1 MATLS
6 ASTLF
11 KKQDGVFAVTKD
23 KTSVSWTPT
32 QTGASPALTLEVA
45 KITNLQQTP
54 PDKPK
59 AILKVVYAESGQTE
73 PASYAFQFTS
83 KTDAR
88 GEMNVIRDVLSEAM
102 AKAKQTNVAPA
113 ATGGASAAMTIA
125 AAISGGKGSTWEDDE
140 KLISDVRLQQGLLKD
155 NPELQKT
162 FMEARNLKPESL
174 SLTQFTKQFW
184 ASRVHLLRAH
194 ALSQTQT
201 KGLYNVFSIVKFTG
215 EGNKQLNLTSEH
227 IKAIFEQYPI
237 MRIVYDEVVPKRIKD
252 DREFWSRFFQ
262 SQLYSTLRGL
272 KVDRRTEARDAIMDQ
287 YLEHPELTGARPTP
301 TELHIPKFIDLEGN
315 EENHSQRK
323 GNRPDA
329 ENRQSSLEKG
339 PIIRRLNA
347 ISEKLMAAV
356 KPSDVDASAP
366 VGVDESEYE
375 QLRLRDLAA
384 RDEQQRIALNI
395 RDQSHLFSDNRGT
408 TEDAEVARIRGL
420 NPSKAIQ
427 KVTHRLDDAYS
438 KPGNAPVV
446 DIEDDEDEYMDE
458 DELRQLQADSGSS
471 LANKHIFELIKA
483 HRDQSTE
490 AASLSNNP
498 KTYGGLSEQVY
509 ERLILT
515 HATTLEFLRQFWS
528 AFLSGDPSRAAE
540 IASLSESLN
549 RALDR
554 INAIAADAQADREEK
569 IKSYEGQA
577 AQIFKQTG
585 KRRKVD
591 HAAVGGG
598 ENVVRHLLGPC
609 VKSLKIAVDKYRI
622 TYEEQMRELQSQQ
635 VGE

>member
-1 MATLS
+1 MAPLS
-6 ASTLF
+6 APTLY
-11 KKQDGVFAVTKD
+11 KKQDGTLAVAKD
-23 KTSVSWTPT
+23 KSSVSWTPA
-32 QTGASPALTLEVA
+32 QSGAPPVVTLEIA

-59 AILKVVYAESGQTE
+59 AILKIVYGEADQAE
-73 PASYAFQFTS
+73 SYAFQFTN
-83 KTDAR
+83 KNDAR
-88 GEMNVIRDVLSEAM
+88 GEMNSIRDALSDAM
-102 AKAKQTNVAPA
+102 AKAKQNALAQA
-113 ATGGASAAMTIA
+113 ASGGQSAALAIA
-125 AAISGGKGSTWEDDE
+125 AAISGGKGNTWEDDE
-140 KLISDVRLQQGLLKD
+140 KLISDVRLQQGLLKE
-155 NPELQKT
+155 NAELQRT

-194 ALSQTQT
+194 ALAQAQT
-201 KGLYNVFSIVKFTG
+201 KGLYNVFSVVKFTG

-237 MRIVYDEVVPKRIKD
+237 MRIVYDEVVPKKIKD
-252 DREFWSRFFQ
+252 EREFWSRFFQ

-287 YLEHPELTGARPTP
+287 YLDHPELTGLRPTP
-301 TELHIPKFIDLEGN
+301 SEVHIPKFIDLEGN
-315 EENHSQRK
+315 EENHSQRQ

-366 VGVDESEYE
+366 IGIDESEYE

-384 RDEQQRIALNI
+384 KDDQQRIALNI
-395 RDQSHLFSDNRGT
+395 RDQSHLFSENRET
-408 TEDAEVARIRGL
+408 SEDTEVAQIRAL

-427 KVTHRLDDAYS
+427 KVSHRLDDAYS
-438 KPGNAPVV
+438 KPGSAPVV
-446 DIEDDEDEYMDE
+446 DIEIDEEDEYMTE
-458 DELRQLQADSGSS
+458 DELRQSKAESGSA
-471 LANKHIFELIKA
+471 LANDHIIDLIKA

-490 AASLSNNP
+490 AANLSNNP
-498 KTYGGLSEQVY
+498 KTHGGLSEQVY
-509 ERLILT
+509 ERLVLT

-528 AFLSGDPSRAAE
+528 AFLSGDASRTSE
-540 IASLSESLN
+540 VASLVESLN

-554 INAIAADAQADREEK
+554 INAIATDAQVEREDK
-569 IKSYEGQA
+569 IKGLEGQA

-585 KRRKVD
+585 RRKKVD
-591 HAAVGGG
+591 RAAVGGG
-598 ENVVRHLLGPC
+598 DKVVRQLLGPC
-609 VKSLKIAVDKYRI
+609 MKALKIAVDKYRI
-622 TYEEQMRELQSQQ
+622 TYEEQMRELQAQA
-635 VGE
+635 ED

>member
-1 MATLS
+1 MASLS
-6 ASTLF
+6 ALTLF
-11 KKQDGVFAVTKD
+11 KKQEGTLSIAND
-23 KTSVSWTPT
+23 KSSVSWAQSGAPPT
-32 QTGASPALTLEVA
+32 VTLEVA

-59 AILKVVYAESGQTE
+59 AILKIVYTEPGQTE

-83 KTDAR
+83 KGDAR
-88 GEMNVIRDVLSEAM
+88 SEMNVIRDTLSDAM
-102 AKAKQTNVAPA
+102 AKAKQNAITQA
-113 ATGGASAAMTIA
+113 ANGGQSAAMTIA

-155 NPELQKT
+155 NAELQKT

-194 ALSQTQT
+194 ALAQAQT
-201 KGLYNVFSIVKFTG
+201 KGLYNVFSVVKFTG

-227 IKAIFEQYPI
+227 IKAIFEQYPL

-252 DREFWSRFFQ
+252 EREFWSRFFQ

-272 KVDRRTEARDAIMDQ
+272 KVDRRTEARDAVMDQ
-287 YLEHPELTGARPTP
+287 YLDHPELTGVRPTP
-301 TELHIPKFIDLEGN
+301 PEVHIPKFIDLEGN

-356 KPSDVDASAP
+356 KPSDVDVSAP
-366 VGVDESEYE
+366 IGMDESEYE

-384 RDEQQRIALNI
+384 KDEQQRISLNI
-395 RDQSHLFSDNRGT
+395 RDQSHLFSDNRAT
-408 TEDAEVARIRGL
+408 TEDAEVARIRAL
-420 NPSKAIQ
+420 NPSKAVQ
-427 KVTHRLDDAYS
+427 KVSQRLDDAYS
-438 KPGNAPVV
+438 RPGNAPVI
-446 DIEDDEDEYMDE
+446 DMDFEEEDEYMDE
-458 DELRQLQADSGSS
+458 DELQKSKAESGSS
-471 LANKHIFELIKA
+471 LANNHILDLIKA

-490 AASLSNNP
+490 AANLSSNP
-498 KTYGGLSEQVY
+498 KTYGGLSEPVY
-509 ERLILT
+509 ERLVLT

-528 AFLSGDPSRAAE
+528 AFLSGDPSRTDE

-554 INAIAADAQADREEK
+554 INAIAADAQAERDDI
-569 IKSYEGQA
+569 IKGQL
-577 AQIFKQTG
+577 AQADKIFKQTG
-585 KRRKVD
+585 KRKKVNR
-591 HAAVGGG
+591 AGIGGG
-598 ENVVRHLLGPC
+598 ETVVKQLLGPC
-609 VKSLKIAVDKYRI
+609 IKALKVAVDKYRVS
-622 TYEEQMRELQSQQ
+622 YEEQMKELQSQQ
-635 VGE
+635 VED